1 MVNHHVP
8 HSIISCTSHY
18 VLIKYPSYFPPT
30 ATPRVSQISALFAN
44 SVSHLVGPLAAEV
57 AGLVCKRNNH
67 AGTDIEIIEI
77 C

>member
-8 HSIISCTSHY
+8 HSIIAKLY
-18 VLIKYPSYFPPT
+18 I
-30 ATPRVSQISALFAN
+30 PRVSQLGALFAN
-44 SVSHLVGPLAAEV
+44 SVSHLVGPLAAED
-57 AGLVCKRNNH
+57 AGLVCKRNIH